1 MTIYKYQRVI
11 TPGPDGTTL
20 YFKNTDANDALELA
34 ELDGWWYV
42 FVPDDVT
49 APVQPKSIQWQV
61 VVLTPELREQIKAR
75 SSACK
80 LIYNE
85 MQQRIRNKYPIEEE
99 MYFSRIGIGVA
110 LGVYAFQP
118 GEQDALLA
126 YGDFVESVRRW
137 GALERK
143 KIGL

>member
-1 MTIYKYQRVI
+1 MPHFKYQRVV
-11 TPGPDGTTL
+11 TPGPNGTTL
-20 YFKNTDANDALELA
+20 YFKNTDANDAVELA

-49 APVQPKSIQWQV
+49 APKQDAKIQWQLV
-61 VVLTPELREQIKAR
+61 MMSDELREQIK
-75 SSACK
+75 SQSGICK

-126 YGDFVESVRRW
+126 YGDFVESVRQW

-143 KIGL
+143 KVGL